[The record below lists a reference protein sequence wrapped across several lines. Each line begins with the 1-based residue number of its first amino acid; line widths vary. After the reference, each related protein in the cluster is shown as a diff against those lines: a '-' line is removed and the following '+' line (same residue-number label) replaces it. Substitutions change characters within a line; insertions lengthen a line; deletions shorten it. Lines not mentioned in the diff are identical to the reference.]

1 MKNPICNIT
10 LLRMLSVSLSPVK
23 KLVLETVWMSG
34 KPVKPIEIAEE
45 IGLSFPTV
53 MMHMIGLTKMGYLE
67 TFGKG
72 YYTITNKGREALGL
86 PEIDGKKAEQI
97 LAYLPVEKAFHFY
110 ADIGKP
116 LGVFASSLGDFCE
129 KIQKIDAASIEFHF
143 YRGDFEAW
151 FNGIGDTELARK
163 IALVKDRKLSGEE
176 LRKKL
181 YEIVKNRCEEL
192 AKLKRQPAATIR

>member
-1 MKNPICNIT
+1 
-10 LLRMLSVSLSPVK
+10 LSLSPIK
-23 KLVLETVWMSG
+23 RLVLETVWMSG
-34 KPVKPIEIAEE
+34 KPVKPAEVAGE

-72 YYTITNKGREALGL
+72 YYAITKKGREALGL
-86 PEIDGKKAEQI
+86 PEIDGEKAEKI
-97 LAYLPVEKAFHFY
+97 LAYLPMEKAFYFY
-110 ADIGKP
+110 TDIGKP
-116 LGVFASSLGDFCE
+116 LGIFASSLSDFCE
-129 KIQKIDAASIEFHF
+129 KIQKIDNVSIEFHL

-151 FNGIGDTELARK
+151 FNGIGDVELARK
-163 IALVKDRKLSGEE
+163 TALLRERKLSGEE

-192 AKLKRQPAATIR
+192 AKLKRQPTATLR